1 MPHPAP
7 LRWTALAGYGL
18 GEMANNFV
26 FSMGML
32 FLLHYYTDVAGIG
45 AAAAGTL
52 LLVVRVYDAFMDV
65 VAGRVIDRGQLDARH
80 GRFRPWLLWGGV
92 PLLMLNVAVFSVPN
106 TWSVES
112 KLVYAYVSYALL
124 GTAYSFTN
132 IPYGSLAGV
141 MTQVP
146 RERARL
152 SATRTVMATGTMI
165 LLALV
170 LAPALRGTRHDS
182 LQSTLTW
189 LTLALAVIGSLFY
202 VACFAATREVVARK
216 ITRPPLR
223 DSLGTISRN
232 RALQV
237 LCVAALCALI
247 GASSSGASALY
258 FTRYVLGDAGH
269 FITYMLTTTLFGTV
283 VSVLAGPLLAARF
296 GKKIVFQGGMALAAV
311 AHGTLYFAPVIG
323 VAVTFAWLA
332 VGSCGLMLAMVVMWA
347 LEADTVEYGEWL
359 TGMRLEGLNYSLY
372 SLMRKCGL
380 ALGGSIP
387 AFLLA
392 GTAYVPNQ
400 AVQTPEVQDA
410 IRMAVTLMPAAAFAL
425 ASMAMSL
432 YPLSDRRFVEILA
445 DIRSRK

>member
-1 MPHPAP
+1 MHHASP

-52 LLVVRVYDAFMDV
+52 LLVVRIYDAFMDL
-65 VAGRVIDRGQLDARH
+65 VAGRIIDRGHLDARH

-92 PLLMLNVAVFSVPN
+92 PLLLLNVAVFSVPS
-106 TWSVES
+106 TWSTEGR
-112 KLVYAYVSYALL
+112 LIYAYVSYALL

-146 RERARL
+146 HERARL
-152 SATRTVMATGTMI
+152 SATRTVMATSTMI

-170 LAPALRGTRHDS
+170 LAPALRGTHHDA
-182 LQSTLTW
+182 LQTTLTW
-189 LTLALAVIGSLFY
+189 LTLALAAIGCLFY
-202 VACFAATREVVARK
+202 VACFAGTREIVAR
-216 ITRPPLR
+216 TVARPPLR
-223 DSLGTISRN
+223 DSIGTVTRN

-237 LCVAALCALI
+237 LCVAALCTLI

-269 FITYMLTTTLFGTV
+269 FITFMLSTTLFGTV
-283 VSVLAGPLLAARF
+283 VSVLTGPSLAARF
-296 GKKIVFQGGMALAAV
+296 GKKSVFQGGMALAAIS
-311 AHGTLYFAPVIG
+311 HGTLYFAPAIG
-323 VAVTFAWLA
+323 VAATFAWLA
-332 VGSCGLMLAMVVMWA
+332 VGSAGLMLAMVVMWA

-392 GTAYVPNQ
+392 GTAYAPNQ
-400 AVQTPEVQDA
+400 AAQTPEVLNA
-410 IRMAVTLMPAAAFAL
+410 IRMAITLMPAAAFAL
-425 ASMAMSL
+425 ASIVMSF
-432 YPLSDRRFVEILA
+432 YPLSERRFVEMLA
-445 DIRSRK
+445 EIRSRR